1 MAQPRDVLVIREVQI
16 IPYCWLWGH
25 DGEAPFILS
34 NVLLSALI
42 TWRFWLELTL
52 VTTSGR
58 KCWERLWQKEKG
70 MTEDEMAGLHH

>member
-42 TWRFWLELTL
+42 TWRFWLELAL

-58 KCWERLWQKEKG
+58 KCQ
-70 MTEDEMAGLHH
+70 MIVALHNLSDQLVYFLG